1 MPAYTRREPGLAV
14 KLHRAGLA
22 PDRRHA
28 ADGHQAIVL
37 ALAMIAALPE
47 LGPGDQLVVDHFDSP
62 EPDLPAVSRAS
73 HYS

>member
-1 MPAYTRREPGLAV
+1 MPAYVRREPGLAV
-14 KLHRAGLA
+14 TLTRASQA

-37 ALAMIAALPE
+37 ALTMLAALPE
-47 LGPGDQLVVDHFDSP
+47 LGPGDRLTVEHHDAP
-62 EPDLPAVSRAS
+62 EDLPAVSRAS